1 MNNPNFTSSTCV
13 FMRTILL
20 LSASMLLLSA
30 CNGKLSTLQKS
41 CQAAK
46 QAISI
51 CTQTYEQAQTKAPA
65 EVTVSSYE
73 EVPTI
78 NMLWTARL
86 LH

>member
-1 MNNPNFTSSTCV
+1 
-13 FMRTILL
+13 MRIILS
-20 LSASMLLLSA
+20 LSAFMFLLSA
-30 CNGKLSTLQKS
+30 CNGKLSTLQKG

-46 QAISI
+46 QAINI
-51 CTQTYEQAQTKAPA
+51 CSQTYEQAQTIAPA
-65 EVTVSSYE
+65 DVTVSSYE